1 MVRIKTGLRARDFN
15 IESALEDPLDFT
27 PEFSGFDDQMLIKR
41 LQMRQE
47 QLASHMKHP
56 PPSALPETEAGADL
70 LDRYN
75 LQGNKH
81 LVGVILDDPL
91 FAVRHATAQ
100 IRHCATYLQTL
111 NALVPYHIYGRYA
124 QVLYSILDGP
134 LSSLKSEI
142 DLPKLHEAVFEQDRK
157 TCRSQLTTH
166 LVRLAGLLDKK
177 LTTVLLDWTHRH
189 DEALLEPYSLLTEA
203 LNACAQLPAK
213 ADAMFTGKEL
223 PALRKMIDTLVQGIL
238 RAEHPLGALLLANS
252 AGQLPEPVKRLQTL
266 SDKNLPPAPEA
277 MGLSTLMLSAQIMGE
292 VDWASAG
299 KSFAY
304 FMGDLLDILGAS
316 VVAQLSRLAQDAQN
330 IKLDRV
336 FAPSFKTLSALSRKL
351 VGVQLTTFGDAMD
364 QGFTVIGVQGGGLS
378 NGLTQTE
385 RAELTR
391 KNYRYASLHSLDGEK
406 LGSTSA
412 KGSYTNQPLVRNLTV
427 IAAPSDHPELSRYS
441 RFRAGLSQAG
451 KALEKTRAVPTLM
464 LGFAVYNL
472 VVQLEN
478 YKTHESFRDGFGVI
492 SAFLDLGA
500 AIGSHS
506 KLFFGMTTASFLN
519 TPRIN
524 IAKISIR
531 WASNL
536 EKQTGSPKLPLL
548 RAIGGIATGAG
559 ALLSILDAF
568 KSLEKGR
575 YAQSAAYFATAL
587 GSGIWAAYALGLT
600 INPLALL
607 IGVAVTI
614 GGSIIAN
621 LLSDSDIK
629 LLTRNGPFGLK
640 FSGNQTSF
648 AENNKN
654 LIHLN
659 DPLIAYHQLVGLLG
673 KPTITS
679 MRLKN
684 WRNEATAEQLNAIAV
699 ADTQRMQLIHANGYS
714 QTTRPERQPLKNY
727 DWVVIINSPLLS
739 MFGNQG
745 QQFQLAG
752 EEFCSSLDT
761 GQAFAIRQYRRQT
774 TGLPKLVNVSM
785 GVNSMLYVLPSFFQT
800 PMLNVQQ
807 RNRFRVTEGLKVSLQ
822 VELRA
827 EPNSPSLILPQP
839 APESWK
845 SFSPNHRRLPPNGA
859 TADEAPLYWQI
870 ETNEHAI

>member
-1 MVRIKTGLRARDFN
+1 MFRKNVLWRELETDGQGQLFEVDVSHWRATAEQNTNADQRDSVGVAQHVMLVPMLLQSRFVADQFLMAYSEVPWTWDYIKWLEADPARVRARCQNIARAWDAAVVASDHWKTTQSNPSLPMVRIKTGLRARDFN

-91 FAVRHATAQ
+91 FAVRHAMAQ

-111 NALVPYHIYGRYA
+111 NALVPYHTYGRYA

-252 AGQLPEPVKRLQTL
+252 EGQLPEPVKRLQIL

-351 VGVQLTTFGDAMD
+351 VGVRLTTFGDAMD

-427 IAAPSDHPELSRYS
+427 IALPSGHPELSRYS

-451 KALEKTRAVPTLM
+451 QALEKTKAVPTLM

-472 VVQLEN
+472 VVQVESF
-478 YKTHESFRDGFGVI
+478 KTQESFRGNFGVV

-500 AIGSHS
+500 AIGNHS
-506 KLFFGMTTASFLN
+506 KLLFGGTTANFLN
-519 TPRIN
+519 TPRID
-524 IAKISIR
+524 ISKISIQ
-531 WASNL
+531 WANNL

-548 RAIGGIATGAG
+548 RAIGGIATGVG

-568 KSLEKGR
+568 KALEKGR
-575 YAQSAAYFATAL
+575 YALSAAYFFYCFGQRNLGGLCSWPNHKPL
-587 GSGIWAAYALGLT
+587 GSAYRCGGNYRRLNRCKST
-600 INPLALL
+600 I
-607 IGVAVTI
+607 
-614 GGSIIAN
+614 
-621 LLSDSDIK
+621 
-629 LLTRNGPFGLK
+629 R
-640 FSGNQTSF
+640 QR
-648 AENNKN
+648 
-654 LIHLN
+654 
-659 DPLIAYHQLVGLLG
+659 HQ
-673 KPTITS
+673 
-679 MRLKN
+679 
-684 WRNEATAEQLNAIAV
+684 AI
-699 ADTQRMQLIHANGYS
+699 DTKWS
-714 QTTRPERQPLKNY
+714 VRPKIFRQP
-727 DWVVIINSPLLS
+727 D
-739 MFGNQG
+739 
-745 QQFQLAG
+745 
-752 EEFCSSLDT
+752 SS
-761 GQAFAIRQYRRQT
+761 R
-774 TGLPKLVNVSM
+774 
-785 GVNSMLYVLPSFFQT
+785 
-800 PMLNVQQ
+800 
-807 RNRFRVTEGLKVSLQ
+807 
-822 VELRA
+822 
-827 EPNSPSLILPQP
+827 
-839 APESWK
+839 
-845 SFSPNHRRLPPNGA
+845 
-859 TADEAPLYWQI
+859 
-870 ETNEHAI
+870 